1 MRQAHLARRPR
12 DINARAIQS
21 IVTKS
26 EAMEIFI
33 HVSSWKYEFNNN
45 KRVHTVV

>member
-1 MRQAHLARRPR
+1 MRQAHLARRPGV
-12 DINARAIQS
+12 INAHAIQN

-33 HVSSWKYEFNNN
+33 HVSSWKYDQ
-45 KRVHTVV
+45 VQQQ